1 MIWRRLAA
9 LMALIVVV
17 LAACNA
23 GGSGSTTTS
32 SNHSSETSDASLWL
46 PCRSVTNIGYAYATQ
61 VGPVMLGPTARY
73 ATTANRALAENL
85 FVAACRTVALIMKLP
100 SGPIVCPEDTGSR
113 VLVAFSSHAGSPPKM
128 RMTLFDSGCES
139 ISMTA
144 PNGETQASAIFKDPA
159 VTDASHVE
167 SYLVT
172 ILQG

>member
-1 MIWRRLAA
+1 MTWRRLAV
-9 LMALIVVV
+9 LMALIVMV

-23 GGSGSTTTS
+23 GSGSTTTP
-32 SNHSSETSDASLWL
+32 SNHSPGTSDASLWL

-73 ATTANRALAENL
+73 ATTASRVLAENL
-85 FVAACRTVALIMKLP
+85 FVAACRTVALNMNLP

-144 PNGETQASAIFKDPA
+144 PNGETQASAIFKTPA
-159 VTDASHVE
+159 VTDASHVD

-172 ILQG
+172 ILRG

>member
-1 MIWRRLAA
+1 MTWRRLAV
-9 LMALIVVV
+9 LMALIVMV

-23 GGSGSTTTS
+23 GSGSNTTPS
-32 SNHSSETSDASLWL
+32 SHSSETSDASLWL
-46 PCRSVTNIGYAYATQ
+46 QCRSVTNIGYAYATK
-61 VGPVMLGPTARY
+61 VGPAMLGPTARY
-73 ATTANRALAENL
+73 VTTASRVLAENL
-85 FVAACRTVALIMKLP
+85 FVAACRTVALSMKLP
-100 SGPIVCPEDTGSR
+100 SGPIVCPEDAGSR

-144 PNGETQASAIFKDPA
+144 PNGETQASAIFKGPT
-159 VTDASHVE
+159 VTDAFHVD